1 MFLKSPYTHVLYF
14 FITAKTKVTKQ
25 SSNQK
30 NKKYT
35 ESKLKRLVIGNGHMN
50 RLTSS
55 DSYCSSI
62 ASSEGQ
68 LTPPAKVPCTPTV
81 DHYISGNE
89 QQAFYPEASSVF
101 DSPVSSPDRST
112 LSPCSSDY
120 SHSSTG
126 SYTSS
131 YNQFVPI
138 ALPKPIYMSCPTEV
152 TLSDLDNLTDI
163 LQLPCDFHLDISRIE
178 SFDTTPAQSH
188 LDFDYEAPE
197 IKDIMTSDWGITAD
211 AFL

>member
-1 MFLKSPYTHVLYF
+1 MIVLFLIL
-14 FITAKTKVTKQ
+14 AKTKVTKP
-25 SSNQK
+25 SSSQK

-35 ESKLKRLVIGNGHMN
+35 ESKLKRLVIGSGHMN

-62 ASSEGQ
+62 TSSEGQ

-81 DHYISGNE
+81 DHYVSGNE
-89 QQAFYPEASSVF
+89 QHAFYPEDSSVF

-112 LSPCSSDY
+112 VSPCSSDY

-138 ALPKPIYMSCPTEV
+138 TLPKHIPNYMPGPTEV

-163 LQLPCDFHLDISRIE
+163 LQLPNDFHLDISRIE

-188 LDFDYEAPE
+188 LDIDYEAPE